1 LKRFKFLEKKFG
13 TAPGQQQHVSVA
25 DPQTQMSTYITEL
38 RNGSARQMSA
48 VEFWSGSVNQYPS
61 LSPLAL

>member
-38 RNGSARQMSA
+38 RNGSASQMSA
-48 VEFWSGSVNQYPS
+48 VEFGLV
-61 LSPLAL
+61 L